1 MMILFLILIGLAVYY
16 LVKNDGQ
23 ADNRNKNNKNAV
35 EVLKLRYVNGEIDQE
50 TYRRTLDVLND

>member
-1 MMILFLILIGLAVYY
+1 MMVLFWILIGLAVYY

-23 ADNRNKNNKNAV
+23 AHSRNKNKKDAI
-35 EVLKLRYVNGEIDQE
+35 EILKLRYVNGEIDQE